1 VNQLKFVSKNEII
14 ISSSKR
20 FLLLDNHNNVER
32 NRLGKTFLL
41 NNNTFDADKSDYVR
55 PTIVINDDT
64 SKLSPIASA
73 ES

>member
-1 VNQLKFVSKNEII
+1 MKII
-14 ISSSKR
+14 VSSSTI
-20 FLLLDNHNNVER
+20 FLLER

-41 NNNTFDADKSDYVR
+41 NNNTFDAEKSDYVR